1 MRIEKREVIFLSQ
14 NESTIIEKFQQ
25 VMEGIHRGASD
36 PNIEESIDEIL
47 GHLNDLWK
55 EMEVDDE

>member
-25 VMEGIHRGASD
+25 VMGGIHRGTSD

-47 GHLNDLWK
+47 GHLNDLWE

>member
-25 VMEGIHRGASD
+25 VMEGIHRGTSN

-47 GHLNDLWK
+47 GHLNDLWE

>member
-25 VMEGIHRGASD
+25 VMEGIYRGTSD
-36 PNIEESIDEIL
+36 PNIEESIEEIL
-47 GHLNDLWK
+47 GHLNDLWE